1 MKKLLKENYWFVIVV
16 IAIILI
22 KNFIFTPVI
31 VDGPSMEPTLKN
43 GNIMI
48 MSRLTYK
55 SNLPKRFDIV
65 VIQKKVPIIKR
76 VIGLPGE
83 RVMIKDNL
91 LYINNKLVSEPYKH
105 KLTLDYKLEQVIPDG
120 NYFVLG
126 DNRPVSNDSRSFGLI
141 SQEEMLGNI
150 IISIIPPKII

>member
-91 LYINNKLVSEPYKH
+91 LYINNKIVSEPYKH
-105 KLTLDYKLEQVIPDG
+105 QLTLDYKLEQVIPEG
-120 NYFVLG
+120 YYFVLG
-126 DNRPVSNDSRSFGLI
+126 DNRPISNDSRIFGLI
-141 SQEEMLGNI
+141 SQEEILGNI